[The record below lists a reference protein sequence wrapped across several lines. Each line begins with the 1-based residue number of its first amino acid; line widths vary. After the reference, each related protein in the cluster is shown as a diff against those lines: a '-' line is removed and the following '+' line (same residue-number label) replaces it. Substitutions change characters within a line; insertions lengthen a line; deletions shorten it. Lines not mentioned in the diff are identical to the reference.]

1 MTHRYGRT
9 RSMRVAR
16 SHRWFAAVLAVALLL
31 TTVAAPVTDLGMM
44 ASAHAMAD
52 EGASPHRAHAMGE
65 MAESCCDDCQET
77 GTATCDK
84 SALCMT
90 ACGKL
95 PLQLAA
101 AFGFVPAERA
111 IEAVHVPDTG
121 RTDLS
126 PSPLRRPPKAV

>member
-1 MTHRYGRT
+1 MKRRT
-9 RSMRVAR
+9 GGTGSTRVVR
-16 SHRWFAAVLAVALLL
+16 SHRWFAAALAVALLL

-52 EGASPHRAHAMGE
+52 EGAPPHGAHARGE

-77 GTATCDK
+77 DTTTCDS

-95 PLQLAA
+95 PLQLAVA
-101 AFGFVPAERA
+101 PGFALAERA
-111 IEAVHVPDTG
+111 IKAVRAPDIG
-121 RTDLS
+121 RADLS
-126 PSPLRRPPKAV
+126 PSPLRRPPRAV

>member
-1 MTHRYGRT
+1 MKRRIGRC
-9 RSMRVAR
+9 RRVSRVRHWLAT
-16 SHRWFAAVLAVALLL
+16 VLAVALLM
-31 TTVAAPVTDLGMM
+31 TAASAPVTDLGMM

-52 EGASPHRAHAMGE
+52 EGAPPHGALATGE

-77 GTATCDK
+77 DTTTCDS

-101 AFGFVPAERA
+101 ALGFVPVERA
-111 IEAVHVPDTG
+111 IEAVHGPDIG
-121 RTDLS
+121 RADLS
-126 PSPLRRPPKAV
+126 PSPLRRPPKAM